1 MKIRSSRLLV
11 GLLAAAL
18 SCAAFAADKA
28 APKAAAPKPVAS
40 GPLATVNGQPISR
53 AVYDVFLQDQVS
65 RGAPNNAEIQKAIK
79 DELVRREVMAQE
91 ARKLGLDKKPDFQI
105 RVDMLRQTALVG
117 SYIDTYVKAHPVS
130 DAEIKKEYQQ
140 LVVKNAKREYKV
152 RHILVE
158 KEDQAKAII
167 AKLKGGAKFA
177 DLAKES
183 KDTGSAAN
191 GGDLGWN
198 TPEAYVK
205 PFSEAMVKL
214 EKGKYTTT
222 PVKSEFGYHV
232 IELVDVREPTPP
244 PFDQVKPQLKQRMQ
258 QQQIEKHIAEL
269 MKKAKVQ

>member
-28 APKAAAPKPVAS
+28 APKASAPVAKN
-40 GPLATVNGQPISR
+40 GVLATVNGQPIPK
-53 AVYDVFLQDQVS
+53 AVYDVFLEDQVA
-65 RGAPNNAEIQKAIK
+65 RGAPNNAEVQKAIRE
-79 DELVRREVMAQE
+79 ELVRREVMAQE
-91 ARKLGLDKKPDFQI
+91 ARKLGLDKKPGFQI

-117 SYIDTYVKAHPVS
+117 SYIDSYVKAHPVT
-130 DAEIKKEYQQ
+130 DADIKKEYQQ
-140 LVVKNAKREYKV
+140 LVAKNAKREYKV

-158 KEDQAKAII
+158 KEDHAKAII

-198 TPEAYVK
+198 STDAYVK

-222 PVKSEFGYHV
+222 PVKSEYGYHV
-232 IELVDVREPTPP
+232 IELDDVRDATPP

-258 QQQIEKHIAEL
+258 QQVIEKHIAEL
-269 MKKAKVQ
+269 MKKSKVQ